1 MGRRPQLGQKR
12 RPMPPSTLIA
22 DPLAPL
28 AFAPAPEVLE
38 WLTSEILEDTGRIHN
53 PDHVHLLQANLR
65 ILWASGASSSKG
77 RAVIG
82 TAEEVLFRAS
92 RWVAARQEQ
101 QMREW
106 FGEVPDYLI
115 TLDAEYCSRCSDAA
129 FCALVEHECYHIA
142 QDQTPYGAP
151 AFKKDGTPKIRIV
164 GHDVE
169 EFVGVV
175 RRYGVGDPGGALAQ
189 LAAAAR
195 ATPQVSDREIAGACG
210 TCLMRVA

>member
-1 MGRRPQLGQKR
+1 
-12 RPMPPSTLIA
+12 MPPASLFA

-28 AFAPAPEVLE
+28 TFVPAPEVLE
-38 WLTSEILEDTGRIHN
+38 WLITEILEDTGRIHN
-53 PDHVHLLQANLR
+53 PDHQHLLQADLR
-65 ILWASGASSSKG
+65 ILWASGSSRSKN
-77 RAVIG
+77 RTVIG

-92 RWVAARQEQ
+92 AWVKARQEQ
-101 QMREW
+101 QMTEW
-106 FGEVPDYLI
+106 FGHVPDYLI
-115 TLDAEYCSRCSDAA
+115 TLDASYAARCSDAD

-142 QDQTPYGAP
+142 QQTTLFGAP
-151 AFKKDGTPKIRIV
+151 AFTKDGKPKIHIV

-175 RRYGVGDPGGALAQ
+175 KRYGVGDPNGALAA

-195 ATPQVSDREIAGACG
+195 GKPQVSDRDIAGACG